1 MVIMVLPFVSSE
13 IACWIRCSFS
23 GSMLAVA
30 SSRMTMSAS
39 LRMARA
45 MEMRCFSPPERV
57 PPPPSP
63 MRHDEVVAAGLFGGS
78 DHLILRGVGPAEENV
93 GADGVVEQIHILEH
107 HGDIGKQ
114 TVAGELTQI
123 VAAEGDA
130 AALGVIETG
139 QQAANGSLAAAGG
152 TDDGGGGLFRD
163 GETHI
168 S

>member
-1 MVIMVLPFVSSE
+1 MLDKVFVLRVDAGGGL
-13 IACWIRCSFS
+13 IQNDD
-23 GSMLAVA
+23 
-30 SSRMTMSAS
+30 
-39 LRMARA
+39 
-45 MEMRCFSPPERV
+45 ERV
-57 PPPPSP
+57 LEDGAGDGDALLFAAGEGAAAALADDSIIAIRQ
-63 MRHDEVVAAGLFGGS
+63 RHDEVVAAGLFGGS

>member
-1 MVIMVLPFVSSE
+1 M
-13 IACWIRCSFS
+13 
-23 GSMLAVA
+23 
-30 SSRMTMSAS
+30 
-39 LRMARA
+39 
-45 MEMRCFSPPERV
+45 
-57 PPPPSP
+57 
-63 MRHDEVVAAGLFGGS
+63 
-78 DHLILRGVGPAEENV
+78 
-93 GADGVVEQIHILEH
+93 EQIHILEH